1 MVTMITKN
9 QLEQA
14 LKDAMRASDDVR
26 KRVLRQ
32 ALSSIRLAEI
42 DKGSALDDAGLLS
55 ILQKEAKSYQETYD
69 ESVSASRLDLAEKAR
84 AEMEVIQEFLPQ
96 QLSQDELESL
106 VKQAIAEV
114 GATSLREMGQVMK
127 ALMPRLQG
135 RATGDQ
141 ASYWVKKLLS

>member
-1 MVTMITKN
+1 MITKN

-14 LKDAMRASDDVR
+14 LKDAMRAGDDVR

-42 DKGSALDDAGLLS
+42 DKGNALDDAGLLS

-69 ESVSASRLDLAEKAR
+69 ESVGAGRLDLAEKAH

-106 VKQAIAEV
+106 VKQVIAEV

-127 ALMPRLQG
+127 ALIPRLQG

>member
-1 MVTMITKN
+1 MITKN

-14 LKDAMRASDDVR
+14 LKDAMRAGDDVR

-32 ALSSIRLAEI
+32 ALSSIRIEEI
-42 DKGSALDDAGLLS
+42 YKGNALDDAGLLS

-69 ESVSASRLDLAEKAR
+69 ESVGAGRLDLAEKAH

-106 VKQAIAEV
+106 VKQVIAEV

-127 ALMPRLQG
+127 ALIPRLQG

>member
-1 MVTMITKN
+1 MITKN

-14 LKDAMRASDDVR
+14 LKDAMRAGDEVR
-26 KRVLRQ
+26 KRVIRQ
-32 ALSSIRLAEI
+32 ALSSIQLAEI
-42 DKGSALDDAGLLS
+42 DKGSALDDADLLS

-69 ESVSASRLDLAEKAR
+69 ESVGANRLDLAEKAR

-106 VKQAIAEV
+106 VKQVIAEV

-135 RATGDQ
+135 RATGNQ

>member
-1 MVTMITKN
+1 MTTKV

-14 LKDAMRASDDVR
+14 LKEAMKASDDVR

-42 DKGSALDDAGLLS
+42 DKGGPLDEAGLLA
-55 ILQKEAKSYQETYD
+55 ILQKETKAYQETYD
-69 ESVSASRLDLAEKAR
+69 ESVGAGRSDLAEKAQI
-84 AEMEVIQEFLPQ
+84 EMAVIKEFLPQ
-96 QLSQDELESL
+96 QLSPQELESM
-106 VKQAIAEV
+106 VREVIDEV

-127 ALMPRLQG
+127 VLIPRLQG

-141 ASYWVKKLLS
+141 ASSWVKKLLA

>member
-1 MVTMITKN
+1 MTTKV

-14 LKDAMRASDDVR
+14 LKEAMKASDDVR

-42 DKGSALDDAGLLS
+42 DKGGPLDEAGLLA
-55 ILQKEAKSYQETYD
+55 ILQKETKAYQETYD
-69 ESVSASRLDLAEKAR
+69 ESVGAGRFDLAEKAQI
-84 AEMEVIQEFLPQ
+84 EMAVIKEFLPQ
-96 QLSQDELESL
+96 QLSPQELESM
-106 VKQAIAEV
+106 VREVIDEV

-127 ALMPRLQG
+127 VLIPRLQG

-141 ASYWVKKLLS
+141 ASSWVKKLLA